1 MVFIFFNV
9 SKSTLLEFSYKIFIK
24 SFNCNFTLSRFLKL
38 STNPSFSLK
47 SFKFIS
53 ALYSDPTVMNFWQYG
68 IEGKDYKVLDDGTAY
83 YPEGTDDTNY
93 KYHQNTGWC
102 MGNQFNS
109 YVWNNGTKTPDYW
122 SKLKAHNNWAQYS
135 PAYGFMWDSTQYQT
149 QLTALNNALSTYR
162 PALETGSEG
171 VANVESTLKQLND
184 ALEAAGLQTVMDAKQ
199 QQLNDWLK
207 TNGAAKTPQSNL
219 DTIAGAAGV
228 VTK

>member
-1 MVFIFFNV
+1 
-9 SKSTLLEFSYKIFIK
+9 
-24 SFNCNFTLSRFLKL
+24 
-38 STNPSFSLK
+38 
-47 SFKFIS
+47 
-53 ALYSDPTVMNFWQYG
+53 
-68 IEGKDYKVLDDGTAY
+68 
-83 YPEGTDDTNY
+83 
-93 KYHQNTGWC
+93 
-102 MGNQFNS
+102 
-109 YVWNNGTKTPDYW
+109 
-122 SKLKAHNNWAQYS
+122 
-135 PAYGFMWDSTQYQT
+135 MWDSTQYQT